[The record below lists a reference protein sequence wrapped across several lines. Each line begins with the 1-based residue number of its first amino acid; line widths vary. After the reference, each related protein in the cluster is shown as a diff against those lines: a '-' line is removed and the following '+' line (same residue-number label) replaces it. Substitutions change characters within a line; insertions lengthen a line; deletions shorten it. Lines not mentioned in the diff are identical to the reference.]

1 MRLALPA
8 LLLLLGSCSDERPP
22 APTSEER
29 ARLDEADAMLNELN
43 EEGPAPEGTD
53 PSNHS
58 D

>member
-1 MRLALPA
+1 MKMVLP
-8 LLLLLGSCSDERPP
+8 LLLLTAACNEEQALS
-22 APTSEER
+22 PTPEESR
-29 ARLDEADAMLNELN
+29 RLDETEALLNGLN